1 MAMLTVENVNS
12 GYGQMEILH
21 DVSIKVDQGEIVSI
35 IGPNGAGKSTLL
47 KTIFGLLKPT
57 QGSIHLKDDEITG
70 MVPSTIVKHGLSYV
84 PQVDNIFPS
93 LTVTENLEMGAYI
106 IKDYNKVQA
115 RIAEI
120 FKLFPILAERRTQ
133 RVGKMSGGERQL
145 VAMGRALMLNPFA
158 LLLDEPTAALSPL
171 LADMIFKKITEI
183 NASGVS
189 ILIVEQNARQTLSIS
204 NRGYVLADGKN
215 KLDGKGADLLAD
227 PEVGKLYLGG

>member
-1 MAMLTVENVNS
+1 MTMLTVENVTS

-21 DVSIKVDQGEIVSI
+21 DVSIKIDQGEIISI

-57 QGSIHLKDDEITG
+57 QGSIRFQGKDITG
-70 MVPSTIVKHGLSYV
+70 MVPSTIVQHGLAYV

-93 LTVTENLEMGAYI
+93 LTVTENLEMGAFI
-106 IKDYNKVQA
+106 INDHRKAQVRLYEVF
-115 RIAEI
+115 E
-120 FKLFPILAERRTQ
+120 LFPILEERRSQ

-158 LLLDEPTAALSPL
+158 LLLDEPTAALAPL
-171 LADMIFKKITEI
+171 LADMIFKKIAEM

-189 ILIVEQNARQTLSIS
+189 ILIVEQNARQTLRIS
-204 NRGYVLADGKN
+204 HRGYVLADGQN
-215 KLDGKGADLLAD
+215 KLEGEGSDLLAD
-227 PEVGKLYLGG
+227 PEIGRLYLGG